1 MGIEIERKYLV
12 KRDSW
17 KNHTEDGLSCKQGYL
32 YADVEK
38 TIRVRIMGEKAYLT
52 VKGKSAGISRSEF
65 EYEIPVSDASD
76 LMNLCDNIIEK
87 TRYLIQHKGMIWELD
102 IFEGSNNGLM
112 IAEIEL
118 ESEDQ
123 HFEFPNWVGKEVSD
137 DSRYYNACL
146 ARNPFSTWSS

>member
-1 MGIEIERKYLV
+1 MAKEIERKFLINQ
-12 KRDSW
+12 DELGSLE
-17 KNHTEDGLSCKQGYL
+17 NGTSIKQGYISTT
-32 YADVEK
+32 DNTVV
-38 TIRVRIMGEKAYLT
+38 RVRVSGTQAYLT
-52 VKGKSAGISRSEF
+52 LKGENMGVTRSEF